1 MCDSLK
7 ASQLCKPPL
16 QGSLLD
22 TEGSLSTLVRAD
34 LQLAVLRV
42 IRSYYEQTA
51 VLGSVQVCT
60 TPIDIKLLAQGNS

>member
-1 MCDSLK
+1 MCDTLK
-7 ASQLCKPPL
+7 ALQLCKLPS

-22 TEGSLSTLVRAD
+22 TEGGLSTLVRVD
-34 LQLAVLRV
+34 LQLAVHGV
-42 IRSYYEQTA
+42 THSYYDQTA